1 MPPGCFMVCGF
12 LYVAALPLY
21 SNTCSSR
28 VEAMQLGD
36 CGQEM
41 ALISRLTEGSK
52 VFLTREES
60 QYFIKE

>member
-1 MPPGCFMVCGF
+1 MGF
-12 LYVAALPLY
+12 VVLLLW
-21 SNTCSSR
+21 SKNTSCSHTCSSR

-41 ALISRLTEGSK
+41 ALISTLTEGSR

-60 QYFIKE
+60 QYFIKEWVH